1 MLQAFRKKVK
11 RNPAIA
17 GVPFLLLV
25 VGSTL
30 GIATFQGGKYD
41 RWDRVIKSQTE
52 AEYNIEE
59 EYQKTMRKMDISDYE
74 PIPIQRPSE

>member
-1 MLQAFRKKVK
+1 MFQTLRQRVR

-17 GVPFLLLV
+17 GVPLLLLV
-25 VGSTL
+25 VGSTV

-52 AEYNIEE
+52 VEYNIEK
-59 EYQKTMRKMDISDYE
+59 EYERTMQKMDISNYE
-74 PIPIQRPSE
+74 PVPIERPK

>member
-1 MLQAFRKKVK
+1 MFQTLRRKVR

-25 VGSTL
+25 VGSTV

-52 AEYNIEE
+52 TEYNIEK
-59 EYQKTMRKMDISDYE
+59 EYERTMQKMDISNYE
-74 PIPIQRPSE
+74 PVPIERPK

>member
-1 MLQAFRKKVK
+1 MFQTLRQKVR

-17 GVPFLLLV
+17 GVPLLLLV
-25 VGSTL
+25 VGSTV

-52 AEYNIEE
+52 AEYNIEK
-59 EYQKTMRKMDISDYE
+59 EYERTMQKMDISNYE
-74 PIPIQRPSE
+74 PVPIERPK

>member
-1 MLQAFRKKVK
+1 MR

-17 GVPFLLLV
+17 GVPLLLLV
-25 VGSTL
+25 VGSTV

-52 AEYNIEE
+52 VEYNIEK
-59 EYQKTMRKMDISDYE
+59 EYERTMQKMDISNYE
-74 PIPIQRPSE
+74 PVPIERPK

>member
-1 MLQAFRKKVK
+1 MR

-17 GVPFLLLV
+17 GVPLLLLV
-25 VGSTL
+25 VGSTV

-52 AEYNIEE
+52 AEYNIEK
-59 EYQKTMRKMDISDYE
+59 EYERTMQKMDISNYE
-74 PIPIQRPSE
+74 PVPIERPK

>member
-1 MLQAFRKKVK
+1 MFQTLRQRVR

-17 GVPFLLLV
+17 GVPLLLLV
-25 VGSTL
+25 VGSTV

-52 AEYNIEE
+52 AEYNIEK
-59 EYQKTMRKMDISDYE
+59 EYERTMQKMDISNYE
-74 PIPIQRPSE
+74 PVPIERPK

>member
-1 MLQAFRKKVK
+1 MFQTLRQKVR

-17 GVPFLLLV
+17 GVPLLLLV
-25 VGSTL
+25 VGSTV

-52 AEYNIEE
+52 VEYNIEK
-59 EYQKTMRKMDISDYE
+59 EYERTMQKMDISNYE
-74 PIPIQRPSE
+74 PVPIERPK